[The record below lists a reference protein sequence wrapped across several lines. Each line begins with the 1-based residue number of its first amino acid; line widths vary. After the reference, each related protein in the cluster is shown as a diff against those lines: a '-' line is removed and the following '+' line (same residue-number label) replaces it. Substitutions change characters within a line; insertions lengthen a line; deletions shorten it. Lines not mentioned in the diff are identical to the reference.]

1 MSLSKRVITR
11 ISILM
16 LGMLLFTQQQQV
28 IAGQVGTASA
38 PATTRIYDKIIQ
50 EYTVIWN
57 ALAYIMPPVSNIT
70 VEESTAGSHLSPY
83 HYSSKHTPNIHRAHS
98 TICGNI
104 HYYRLTVSFF
114 KSQFKTSYYYY
125 VYFLRKIII

>member
-1 MSLSKRVITR
+1 MALSKRVITR

-16 LGMLLFTQQQQV
+16 LGILLFTQQQQL
-28 IAGQVGTASA
+28 IAAPSGTASV
-38 PATTRIYDKIIQ
+38 PAATHIYDKIIQ

-57 ALAYIMPPVSNIT
+57 ALAYVMPPVSNIT
-70 VEESTAGSHLSPY
+70 VEECTSGSHLSPY
-83 HYSSKHTPNIHRAHS
+83 YYSSKHTLHIHRAHS
-98 TICGNI
+98 TARGNI
-104 HYYRLTVSFF
+104 HYYRFTVSFF